1 MRYQRKSRAANQRGR
16 GQGTSERVIIS
27 VRDDDLADEELDHL
41 TDEEL
46 GLLIGVNWRR
56 TPQDVR

>member
-1 MRYQRKSRAANQRGR
+1 MKSTAANQPGR
-16 GQGTSERVIIS
+16 GQGTSERMIIS
-27 VRDDDLADEELDHL
+27 VRDDGIADEELDRL

-46 GLLIGVNWRR
+46 GLLVGVNWRR

>member
-1 MRYQRKSRAANQRGR
+1 MKSRAANKRGR
-16 GQGTSERVIIS
+16 RQGTSERVIIS
-27 VRDDDLADEELDHL
+27 VRNDDIADEELDHL

-46 GLLIGVNWRR
+46 GLLVGVNWRR

>member
-1 MRYQRKSRAANQRGR
+1 MKSRAANKRGR
-16 GQGTSERVIIS
+16 GQGRSERVIIS
-27 VRDDDLADEELDHL
+27 VMDDDIADEELDHL

-46 GLLIGVNWRR
+46 GLLVGVNWRR